1 MSAPIEP
8 IRLRAEPRPGGE
20 PAVVAAS
27 LPRRRDALLAYGE
40 LLANFVARDLKT
52 KYRGSV
58 LGIFWSLLNPLLLM
72 LIYTV
77 VFSVIVRVNIKPY
90 PVFLLAGLVPW
101 NAFAQTL
108 TSATISVPQS
118 ANIVRKVHFPLEILP
133 LSAVV
138 TASVQLLISLVLLA
152 GLAVI
157 FGVGIGPSIVFLPL
171 LVILQLLFSFGL
183 GSLLAAIQVF
193 FRDVEYFLS
202 VLLTVWFFGTPIV
215 YSLDLVPPRY
225 RPFFEANP
233 MAWLVSSYQDI
244 WFYKRAP
251 GWAPV
256 AGFLVV
262 AVAMA
267 VIGLAVYRR
276 LSRRFA
282 EEV

>member
-1 MSAPIEP
+1 M
-8 IRLRAEPRPGGE
+8 
-20 PAVVAAS
+20 
-27 LPRRRDALLAYGE
+27 AYYE

-77 VFSVIVRVNIKPY
+77 VFSVIVRIPIKPY
-90 PVFLLAGLVPW
+90 PIFLLSGLVPW

-108 TSATISVPQS
+108 TSATTSVQQS

-133 LSAVV
+133 LSAVA

-152 GLAVI
+152 GLALV
-157 FGVGIGPSIVFLPL
+157 FQVGIGLAILFLPL
-171 LVILQLLFSFGL
+171 LVILQLVFSVGL
-183 GSLLAAIQVF
+183 GALLAAVQVF
-193 FRDVEYFLS
+193 FRDIEYFLS

-215 YSLDLVPPRY
+215 YSLDLVPARF
-225 RPFFEANP
+225 RPFFQANP
-233 MAWLVSSYQDI
+233 MAWLISSYQDI

-251 GWAPV
+251 ALVPLL
-256 AGFLVV
+256 GFLLV
-262 AVAMA
+262 AVGTAA
-267 VIGLAVYRR
+267 VGMLVYRR

>member
-1 MSAPIEP
+1 M
-8 IRLRAEPRPGGE
+8 
-20 PAVVAAS
+20 
-27 LPRRRDALLAYGE
+27 
-40 LLANFVARDLKT
+40 
-52 KYRGSV
+52 

-133 LSAVV
+133 L
-138 TASVQLLISLVLLA
+138 
-152 GLAVI
+152 
-157 FGVGIGPSIVFLPL
+157 

-215 YSLDLVPPRY
+215 YSLDLVPARY

-256 AGFLVV
+256 AGFFVV

>member
-1 MSAPIEP
+1 MSTPTEP
-8 IRLRAEPRPGGE
+8 IRLNAGRGQNAEATVLSRPTSGG
-20 PAVVAAS
+20 
-27 LPRRRDALLAYGE
+27 RDALMAYGE

-77 VFSVIVRVNIKPY
+77 VFSVIVRINIKPY

-108 TSATISVPQS
+108 ISATTSVQQS

-133 LSAVV
+133 LSAVA

-152 GLAVI
+152 CLALI
-157 FGVGIGPSIVFLPL
+157 FRVGIGPAIVFLPL
-171 LVILQLLFSFGL
+171 LVILQLLFSVGL
-183 GSLLAAIQVF
+183 GSLLAAVQVY

-215 YSLDLVPPRY
+215 YSLDLVPARY
-225 RPFFEANP
+225 KPFFEANP
-233 MAWLVSSYQDI
+233 MAWLIASYQDI
-244 WFYKRAP
+244 WFYKRPP

-256 AGFLVV
+256 AGFAVV
-262 AVAMA
+262 AIGMA
-267 VIGLAVYRR
+267 AIGLAVYRR

>member
-1 MSAPIEP
+1 MSAPTEP
-8 IRLRAEPRPGGE
+8 IRLRAERRPRGE
-20 PAVVAAS
+20 PAAVATP
-27 LPRRRDALLAYGE
+27 LPGRRDELLAYGE

-77 VFSVIVRVNIKPY
+77 VFSVIVRINIKPY

-108 TSATISVPQS
+108 TSATISVQQS
-118 ANIVRKVHFPLEILP
+118 ANIVRKVHFPLEVLP

-138 TASVQLLISLVLLA
+138 TGSVQFLISLVLLA
-152 GLAVI
+152 GLALI
-157 FGVGIGPSIVFLPL
+157 FGVGIGRSIVFLPL
-171 LVILQLLFSFGL
+171 LVVLQLLFSFGL
-183 GSLLAAIQVF
+183 GSLLAAIQVY
-193 FRDVEYFLS
+193 FRDIEYFLS

-215 YSLDLVPPRY
+215 YSLDLVPARY
-225 RPFFEANP
+225 QPFFQANP
-233 MAWLVSSYQDI
+233 MAWLISSYQDI

-267 VIGLAVYRR
+267 AIGLAAYRR

>member
-1 MSAPIEP
+1 
-8 IRLRAEPRPGGE
+8 
-20 PAVVAAS
+20 
-27 LPRRRDALLAYGE
+27 
-40 LLANFVARDLKT
+40 
-52 KYRGSV
+52 
-58 LGIFWSLLNPLLLM
+58 
-72 LIYTV
+72 
-77 VFSVIVRVNIKPY
+77 
-90 PVFLLAGLVPW
+90 
-101 NAFAQTL
+101 
-108 TSATISVPQS
+108 
-118 ANIVRKVHFPLEILP
+118 
-133 LSAVV
+133 
-138 TASVQLLISLVLLA
+138 
-152 GLAVI
+152 VI

-215 YSLDLVPPRY
+215 YSLDLVPSRY
-225 RPFFEANP
+225 RPFFQANP
-233 MAWLVSSYQDI
+233 MAWLVSSYQDV
-244 WFYKRAP
+244 WYYKRAP

>member
-1 MSAPIEP
+1 VSTPPEP
-8 IRLRAEPRPGGE
+8 IRLRSVPRPGGE
-20 PAVVAAS
+20 PAVAA
-27 LPRRRDALLAYGE
+27 PAVPGRRDALLAYGE

-77 VFSVIVRVNIKPY
+77 VFSVIVRVNIQPY

-108 TSATISVPQS
+108 TSATVSVPQS

-138 TASVQLLISLVLLA
+138 TASVQLLISLFLLA
-152 GLAVI
+152 GLALI
-157 FGVGIGPSIVFLPL
+157 FGVGIGLSIVFLPL

-183 GSLLAAIQVF
+183 GSLLAAIQVY
-193 FRDVEYFLS
+193 FRDIEYFLS

-215 YSLDLVPPRY
+215 YSLDLVPARY
-225 RPFFEANP
+225 RPIFEANP
-233 MAWLVSSYQDI
+233 MAWLISAYQDV

-256 AGFLVV
+256 GGFLVV

-267 VIGLAVYRR
+267 AIGLSVYRR